1 MMIAS
6 SSFDVPLVFA
16 GLFILAALG
25 VALYAG
31 FSLIEGRVTGWAV
44 RSDNFAGGG

>member
-6 SSFDVPLVFA
+6 SSFDVPLAFA

-31 FSLIEGRVTGWAV
+31 LSLIDRRVTGWAA
-44 RSDNFAGGG
+44 RSENFA